1 MLAKHLSD
9 SAFQAQESA
18 VCRVL
23 KLLVYILIL
32 HWWECRISNMH
43 SQCPSREPISTN
55 KVSDEI
61 TLFSCQ
67 L

>member
-32 HWWECRISNMH
+32 HWWSVE
-43 SQCPSREPISTN
+43 
-55 KVSDEI
+55 
-61 TLFSCQ
+61 
-67 L
+67 